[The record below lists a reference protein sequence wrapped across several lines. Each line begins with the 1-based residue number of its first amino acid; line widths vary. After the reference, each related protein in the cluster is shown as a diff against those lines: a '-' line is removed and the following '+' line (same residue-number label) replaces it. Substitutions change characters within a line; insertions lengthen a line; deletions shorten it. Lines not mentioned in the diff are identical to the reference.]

1 MLKTIRINAVYR
13 NTSAND
19 IIKALE
25 KYAFVSNISMEEFE
39 TTSGGEY
46 KRVFI
51 DIESWHKTEDANNF
65 ILDIRNGRARLNYW
79 WDVQENT
86 KQKKEILSEEA
97 ASLPMDEG
105 SLPMDEEY
113 IYDDG
118 KNTHIYEWKD
128 VMSIMYG
135 Y

>member
-1 MLKTIRINAVYR
+1 MLKSLRINAVYR
-13 NTSAND
+13 NASAND

-39 TTSGGEY
+39 TTSGGKY
-46 KRVFI
+46 KRVFV
-51 DIESWHKTEDANNF
+51 DIESWHETEDANNF

-79 WDVQENT
+79 WDIQDNT
-86 KQKKEILSEEA
+86 KQKKEIISEES
-97 ASLPMDEG
+97 ASLTMDEA

>member
-13 NTSAND
+13 NTSAYD

-39 TTSGGEY
+39 TTSGGQY

-51 DIESWHKTEDANNF
+51 YIESWHKTEDAKKF
-65 ILDIRNGRARLNYW
+65 ILDIHNGRARLNYW
-79 WDVQENT
+79 WDVQDNT
-86 KQKKEILSEEA
+86 KQKKEILLDEGL
-97 ASLPMDEG
+97 LPMDEG
-105 SLPMDEEY
+105 PLPMDEEY

-118 KNTHIYEWKD
+118 EKKHIYEWKD
-128 VMSIMYG
+128 IMSIMYG